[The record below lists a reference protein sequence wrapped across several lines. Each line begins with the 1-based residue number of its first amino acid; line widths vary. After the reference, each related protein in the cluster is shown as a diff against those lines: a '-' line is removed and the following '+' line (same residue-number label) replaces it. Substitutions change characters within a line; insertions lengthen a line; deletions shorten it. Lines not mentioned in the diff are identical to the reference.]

1 MPRRRQNNE
10 SPNPVE
16 ERTLQV
22 QSDTTPEEN
31 TVECGVSE
39 ERVQEE
45 ASDGLGTEEHAAAE
59 LTVEEETPVQ
69 TAGEVTSEQVSEE
82 GPSGVIQEEEAL
94 NADEPIRGP
103 LPVLEVR
110 IHEQYFQD
118 DILATADV
126 RIGDICTIRNVKVK
140 DGDYG
145 PEVVM
150 PRTKLPETGRFKD
163 ACYFDSLEA
172 KTQFDAAVMKAYQQ
186 VMEPVTNAPDHE
198 SGYED
203 MDEED
208 MDYDEMGEIH
218 GGMGGMNF

>member
-1 MPRRRQNNE
+1 MPRRRQNSE
-10 SPNPVE
+10 STNPVE
-16 ERTLQV
+16 ERAPQV

-31 TVECGVSE
+31 TVESGASE
-39 ERVQEE
+39 ERVQEGAAE
-45 ASDGLGTEEHAAAE
+45 GVRTEEQVAAE
-59 LTVEEETPVQ
+59 QAVEEETSAQ
-69 TAGEVTSEQVSEE
+69 TAGEETSEQVSEE
-82 GPSGVIQEEEAL
+82 GPSGAIQEEEVL
-94 NADEPIRGP
+94 NAEEPNQGP

-126 RIGDICTIRNVKVK
+126 RIGDICTIRNVKVRE
-140 DGDYG
+140 GDYG

-163 ACYFDSLEA
+163 ACYFDSQEA

-198 SGYED
+198 PGY
-203 MDEED
+203 ED
-208 MDYDEMGEIH
+208 MDYDEMGENH

>member
-1 MPRRRQNNE
+1 MPRRRQNSE

-16 ERTLQV
+16 ERTPQV
-22 QSDTTPEEN
+22 QSDTTPEES
-31 TVECGVSE
+31 TVESGASE

-45 ASDGLGTEEHAAAE
+45 AADGAGTEEQAAAE
-59 LTVEEETPVQ
+59 QAVEEEAPAQ
-69 TAGEVTSEQVSEE
+69 TGREETSEQVSEE
-82 GPSGVIQEEEAL
+82 GPSGAIQEEEVL
-94 NADEPIRGP
+94 NANEPIQGP

-126 RIGDICTIRNVKVK
+126 RIGDICTIRNVKVRE
-140 DGDYG
+140 GDYG

-172 KTQFDAAVMKAYQQ
+172 KTQFDTAVMKAYQQ
-186 VMEPVTNAPDHE
+186 VMEPVTNAPDRE
-198 SGYED
+198 PGY
-203 MDEED
+203 ED

-218 GGMGGMNF
+218 DGMGGMNF

>member
-1 MPRRRQNNE
+1 MPRRRQNSE
-10 SPNPVE
+10 STNPVE
-16 ERTLQV
+16 ERTPQV

-31 TVECGVSE
+31 TVESGASE

-45 ASDGLGTEEHAAAE
+45 AADGVGTEEQTAAE
-59 LTVEEETPVQ
+59 QAVGEE
-69 TAGEVTSEQVSEE
+69 TSEQVSEE
-82 GPSGVIQEEEAL
+82 GPSGAIQEEEVL
-94 NADEPIRGP
+94 NAEEPIQGP

-126 RIGDICTIRNVKVK
+126 RIGDICTIRNVKVRE
-140 DGDYG
+140 GDYG

-186 VMEPVTNAPDHE
+186 VMEPVTNAPEHE
-198 SGYED
+198 PGYED

-208 MDYDEMGEIH
+208 MDYDEIGEIH